1 MSKGGG
7 QGSFAQMQEPGLG
20 MDMGGFGGGGPQ
32 PFTGY
37 TPPQTQPIQ
46 MEEPVPLGI
55 ADNLNT
61 GFIPHSPNNAFG
73 GPGKTVIGGEGLI
86 PQLQPI
92 SQPIASPQ
100 PQPRLGI
107 GDPSNPMLQELR
119 PLPQPGGFGAAMERF
134 NNLSQRDRE
143 RLGDLRVG
151 DIFGSGPQRVTDIR
165 TQGPESLPR
174 LEDQMRIDQVGETPR
189 PQFIEYEASGP
200 ARPDPLNGVDLNRFS
215 GGLGSKGG
223 RSNPYQ
229 TDGIVPPVMRGQP
242 LPGRR
247 QFDPIDQPIPRVV
260 NPPRTS
266 RYTEA
271 DYSNAEAQAREILG
285 LPPKSG
291 GRVYAGGT
299 PNFNEGTG
307 EYRTGGIKPPRGPV
321 KLEPIKMQPMPM
333 PFEPV
338 ISDGPD
344 FRPPPERMELPQPIP
359 DYMLED
365 IESRGTVGPG
375 GGARGRT
382 GSFRDAI
389 REFRDEF
396 RYQPMPRRQ
405 PPTFGPPRNFP
416 FPMPRPPRMPPRQP
430 PRMPG
435 RNTQFQMP
443 FFGSPYGQMNPYAG
457 QFSGYGV
464 PSNMFS
470 FAQPHYQPYVPPP
483 PQSSA
488 PPVMQLPP
496 GQGGNQ
502 AFSGAPAA
510 YTPPPSVSFGGGY
523 GGIGGFGRYNLGL
536 AGSQLR

>member
-7 QGSFAQMQEPGLG
+7 QGSFAQMQEPGMG

-61 GFIPHSPNNAFG
+61 GFIPSRSNDSVVTNMVTG
-73 GPGKTVIGGEGLI
+73 DGQGPRATNI
-86 PQLQPI
+86 QPM
-92 SQPIASPQ
+92 
-100 PQPRLGI
+100 
-107 GDPSNPMLQELR
+107 PM
-119 PLPQPGGFGAAMERF
+119 PLV
-134 NNLSQRDRE
+134 NH
-143 RLGDLRVG
+143 
-151 DIFGSGPQRVTDIR
+151 
-165 TQGPESLPR
+165 GPESF
-174 LEDQMRIDQVGETPR
+174 D
-189 PQFIEYEASGP
+189 
-200 ARPDPLNGVDLNRFS
+200 RFS

-229 TDGIVPPVMRGQP
+229 TDGIVPPTMRGQP

-247 QFDPIDQPIPRVV
+247 QFDPIDQPIARSDPA
-260 NPPRTS
+260 PQRTS
-266 RYTEA
+266 RFTDAEHSA
-271 DYSNAEAQAREILG
+271 AEAQAREILG
-285 LPPKSG
+285 LPPKGG

-299 PNFNEGTG
+299 PYFNEGTG

-321 KLEPIKMQPMPM
+321 KLQPIKMQPMP
-333 PFEPV
+333 FEPV
-338 ISDGPD
+338 LSDGPD
-344 FRPPPERMELPQPIP
+344 FRPPPIP
-359 DYMLED
+359 DMPPTPPRRIDVPAIPDEMLED
-365 IESRGTVGPG
+365 IQSRGTVGPG
-375 GGARGRT
+375 GGTRGRT

-396 RYQPMPRRQ
+396 RYQPMPRRE
-405 PPTFGPPRNFP
+405 PPIFGPPRNFP

-443 FFGSPYGQMNPYAG
+443 FFGSQYGRMNPYQG

-483 PQSSA
+483 PQPSP

-502 AFSGAPAA
+502 VFSGAPVA
-510 YTPPPSVSFGGGY
+510 YTPPPPVSFGGGY
-523 GGIGGFGRYNLGL
+523 SGIGGFGRYNLGL

>member
-7 QGSFAQMQEPGLG
+7 QGSFAQMQEPGMG

-37 TPPQTQPIQ
+37 TPPQAQPMQ
-46 MEEPVPLGI
+46 MEEPVPL
-55 ADNLNT
+55 
-61 GFIPHSPNNAFG
+61 
-73 GPGKTVIGGEGLI
+73 
-86 PQLQPI
+86 
-92 SQPIASPQ
+92 
-100 PQPRLGI
+100 
-107 GDPSNPMLQELR
+107 
-119 PLPQPGGFGAAMERF
+119 
-134 NNLSQRDRE
+134 
-143 RLGDLRVG
+143 
-151 DIFGSGPQRVTDIR
+151 
-165 TQGPESLPR
+165 
-174 LEDQMRIDQVGETPR
+174 QV
-189 PQFIEYEASGP
+189 SGP
-200 ARPDPLNGVDLNRFS
+200 ARPDPLDGVDLNRFS

-229 TDGIVPPVMRGQP
+229 TDGIVPPDIR
-242 LPGRR
+242 
-247 QFDPIDQPIPRVV
+247 
-260 NPPRTS
+260 
-266 RYTEA
+266 
-271 DYSNAEAQAREILG
+271 
-285 LPPKSG
+285 G
-291 GRVYAGGT
+291 GRVFAGGT
-299 PNFNEGTG
+299 PYFNEGTG

-321 KLEPIKMQPMPM
+321 KLEPIKMQPL

-338 ISDGPD
+338 LSDGPD
-344 FRPPPERMELPQPIP
+344 FRPPMAPDMPPTPPRRIDTPAIP
-359 DYMLED
+359 DDMLED

-375 GGARGRT
+375 GGTRGRT

-396 RYQPMPRRQ
+396 RYQPMPRRE
-405 PPTFGPPRNFP
+405 PPIFGPPRNFP

-483 PQSSA
+483 PQPSA

-496 GQGGNQ
+496 GQGSD
-502 AFSGAPAA
+502 AFTAG
-510 YTPPPSVSFGGGY
+510 FGGQ
-523 GGIGGFGRYNLGL
+523 GIGGFGRYNLGL
-536 AGSQLR
+536 ARRQFGGR

>member
-7 QGSFAQMQEPGLG
+7 QGSFAQMQEPGMS
-20 MDMGGFGGGGPQ
+20 MDMSGFGGGVDYLGGSNSFNESFNPGPYQDTIAPQPQ
-32 PFTGY
+32 PFDAGLLSPQDNRQGMPSL
-37 TPPQTQPIQ
+37 PPQGG
-46 MEEPVPLGI
+46 LS
-55 ADNLNT
+55 DNIT
-61 GFIPHSPNNAFG
+61 GFIPYSPDNASG
-73 GPGKTVIGGEGLI
+73 GPGRTVIGGEGL
-86 PQLQPI
+86 
-92 SQPIASPQ
+92 
-100 PQPRLGI
+100 
-107 GDPSNPMLQELR
+107 LQELR

-151 DIFGSGPQRVTDIR
+151 DIFGSGPQRVTDIQ

-174 LEDQMRIDQVGETPR
+174 LEELMRMNEV
-189 PQFIEYEASGP
+189 SGP
-200 ARPDPLNGVDLNRFS
+200 AGPDPLSGVDLNRFS

-242 LPGRR
+242 LPGRF

-291 GRVYAGGT
+291 GRVFAGGT
-299 PNFNEGTG
+299 PNFDERTG

-333 PFEPV
+333 PRREPPV
-338 ISDGPD
+338 
-344 FRPPPERMELPQPIP
+344 
-359 DYMLED
+359 
-365 IESRGTVGPG
+365 
-375 GGARGRT
+375 
-382 GSFRDAI
+382 
-389 REFRDEF
+389 
-396 RYQPMPRRQ
+396 
-405 PPTFGPPRNFP
+405 FGPPRNFP

-483 PQSSA
+483 PAQSA

-502 AFSGAPAA
+502 VFSGAPVA
-510 YTPPPSVSFGGGY
+510 YTPPAPVAFGGGF
-523 GGIGGFGRYNLGL
+523 GGQGIGGFGRYNLGL
-536 AGSQLR
+536 AGRQFRGR